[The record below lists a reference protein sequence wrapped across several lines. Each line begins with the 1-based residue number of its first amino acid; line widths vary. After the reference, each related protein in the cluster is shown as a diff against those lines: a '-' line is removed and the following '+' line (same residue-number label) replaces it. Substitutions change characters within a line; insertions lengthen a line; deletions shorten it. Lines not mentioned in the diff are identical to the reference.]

1 VLVPLEEPVELGLED
16 ELLPDGDEL
25 ELEPDVEGLV
35 DDGGVVAE
43 GGEADGE
50 RSAGRLPPT
59 RSLPDSVQA
68 VSSPALSAT
77 ARAVVSNLF
86 ISMLLLVGCA
96 TGSEICN
103 ARAAAPLD
111 RPRDND
117 YQCGVIPPRWM

>member
-1 VLVPLEEPVELGLED
+1 VLVPLDDDPVELGLED

-43 GGEADGE
+43 GGDADGE

-86 ISMLLLVGCA
+86 ISMLLLVGLRDRFRKLQRPCR
-96 TGSEICN
+96 
-103 ARAAAPLD
+103 RAA
-111 RPRDND
+111 
-117 YQCGVIPPRWM
+117 